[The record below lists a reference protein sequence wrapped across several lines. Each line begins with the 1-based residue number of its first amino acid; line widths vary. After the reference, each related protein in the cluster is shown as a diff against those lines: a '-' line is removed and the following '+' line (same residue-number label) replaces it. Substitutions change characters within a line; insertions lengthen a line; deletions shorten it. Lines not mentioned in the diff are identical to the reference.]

1 VVCLTFFGRRRL
13 LDKSE
18 VRRSAVHQTQTKQ
31 QQQQNNNTNKNDS
44 SSPSQAIPKKEH
56 SNHQP

>member
-1 VVCLTFFGRRRL
+1 L

-18 VRRSAVHQTQTKQ
+18 VRRAAVASIIGTRKHDLNKTTTK
-31 QQQQNNNTNKNDS
+31 QNNNNNKNDS

-56 SNHQP
+56 SNHRP